1 MKINPHQVVMLMV
14 LSVLAPGTA
23 CRLASL
29 GKEACPPTDVE
40 LAIMV
45 GEVRQWVSSSDA
57 DFYFDDGEL
66 AFGLSVIRVC
76 G

>member
-1 MKINPHQVVMLMV
+1 MKIKTHQVVMLMV
-14 LSVLAPGTA
+14 LSVLAPETA

-45 GEVRQWVSSSDA
+45 GEVRQWASSSDA
-57 DFYFDDGEL
+57 EFYFDDGEL
-66 AFGLSVIRVC
+66 ADEPPAIRVC